1 MLFLWTQAL
10 IDSQTLAGHEIDGG
24 WLPLIPDF
32 SLAVFIF
39 KGNLK
44 LEYLDPTVINSLI
57 CS

>member
-1 MLFLWTQAL
+1 MFFLWTQAL
-10 IDSQTLAGHEIDGG
+10 IDGQTLAGHEMDRG
-24 WLPLIPDF
+24 WLLLIPDF

-39 KGNLK
+39 KENLK